1 MERTLESYL
10 SIDYPI
16 NLKKLCNDVGGG
28 WLAEHPDLKGC
39 VADGASEVEAIQN
52 LKEVRELWLL
62 TALTRNITI
71 PMPNN
76 EVESFSG
83 KLTLRMPKSLHMTL
97 TSQAKRE
104 GVSLN
109 KYIVYLITNLSNA
122 NSSITDKFL

>member
-16 NLKKLCNDVGGG
+16 NLKKLCKDYGGG

-39 VADGASEVEAIQN
+39 AADGESEVEAIQN

-71 PMPNN
+71 PMPDN

-122 NSSITDKFL
+122 NTSITDKI

>member
-16 NLKKLCNDVGGG
+16 NLKKLCKDDGGG

-39 VADGASEVEAIQN
+39 VADGESEVEAIQN

-122 NSSITDKFL
+122 NSSITDKIL